1 MYIYYFSVIPDSE
14 CGRIF
19 SPIPAS
25 IAQAPEGW
33 VLCYMSDVGLELQ
46 LTKCEDLL
54 VGLLGG
60 FDSVGLLAAGKDHAQ
75 RDIMNQ
81 KLNKYV
87 ITHHDMG
94 VITCHN
100 PPQYGCYYLS

>member
-1 MYIYYFSVIPDSE
+1 MFSFSVIPDSE

-19 SPIPAS
+19 SPVPTS

-33 VLCYMSDVGLELQ
+33 VLCYIADVALELQ

-81 KLNKYV
+81 TFNKNG
-87 ITHHDMG
+87 ITHHNMG
-94 VITCHN
+94 FLT
-100 PPQYGCYYLS
+100 